1 MHLPLGGLT
10 VNVGY
15 FSPNTD
21 LHPVMVAMVAG
32 LSGAETEQVS
42 NVSQLMITIS
52 VQFIMCIKYTAHDFS
67 CT

>member
-32 LSGAETEQVS
+32 LSGAETGQVS
-42 NVSQLMITIS
+42 NMSQLMITIS
-52 VQFIMCIKYTAHDFS
+52 AVYHVCKIHS
-67 CT
+67 S